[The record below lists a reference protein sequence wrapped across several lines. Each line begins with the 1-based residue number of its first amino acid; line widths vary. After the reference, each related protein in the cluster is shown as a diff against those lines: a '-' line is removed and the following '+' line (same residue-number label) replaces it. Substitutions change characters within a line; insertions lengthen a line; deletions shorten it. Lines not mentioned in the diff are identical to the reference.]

1 MYVYNCW
8 IMLLGF
14 VYEEAHHRML
24 SHFYFRYLSSYHP
37 CPIILTSFLP
47 SNLHRNRMGFS
58 AARCVYLHDMCW
70 DPPTPE
76 LPCPV
81 NPAGSVDRGTVQGA
95 WKKKERSFVRDFGF
109 WSLMNY
115 AERQSLF
122 GAVIVL

>member
-1 MYVYNCW
+1 MKKHITECS
-8 IMLLGF
+8 LTF
-14 VYEEAHHRML
+14 T
-24 SHFYFRYLSSYHP
+24 FRYLSSYHP

-95 WKKKERSFVRDFGF
+95 WKKKERSFVGDFGF
-109 WSLMNY
+109 WSLMIY
-115 AERQSLF
+115 AERVTIWCSDST
-122 GAVIVL
+122 IVASSQRK